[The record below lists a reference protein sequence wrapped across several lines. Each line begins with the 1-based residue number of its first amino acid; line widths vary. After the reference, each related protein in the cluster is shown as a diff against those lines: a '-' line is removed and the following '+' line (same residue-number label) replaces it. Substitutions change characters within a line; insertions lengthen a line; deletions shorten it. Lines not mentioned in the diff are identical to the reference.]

1 MKLRIT
7 IEIELSNAYTLDE
20 DEKIWMEN
28 EILIGDGNLILHS
41 NEIGD
46 EVGVVK
52 KVVNKKW
59 INESSK

>member
-7 IEIELSNAYTLDE
+7 IDIELANAYTLDE
-20 DEKIWMEN
+20 DEKLWMEN

-46 EVGVVK
+46 EIGVVK
-52 KVVNKKW
+52 KVVNKQW
-59 INESSK
+59 INEK

>member
-7 IEIELSNAYTLDE
+7 IEIKLANAYTLDE
-20 DEKIWMEN
+20 DEKLWMEN

-46 EVGVVK
+46 EIGVVK
-52 KVVNKKW
+52 NVVNKQW